1 MSPALTKRSFFLF
14 PRDRAVKAFVIDEY
28 NLIPKLL
35 PQLINDHYWVDA
47 FDPENYIYKATLIKG
62 GNGTLWEKVDSIVYE
77 VRYVTSGPDKCIVK
91 VAGEYHLKEGIT
103 LEEDD
108 IERNHHTNKRFYE
121 IMAAYLVANPITY
134 T

>member
-35 PQLINDHYWVDA
+35 PQLIN
-47 FDPENYIYKATLIKG
+47 ENYIYKATLIKG